1 MMAMMMTMMMMM
13 MVMTMTPMMITM
25 MMMTKMWLVMQMLMS
40 VKAIGKTKEQQEHEE
55 EVGSSKRDYANTRS
69 YNCGLRVTWR
79 RRPAQLAQR
88 LVPAVGHGERVMSS
102 LHRGFALV
110 GPSAHIR
117 SWDI

>member
-1 MMAMMMTMMMMM
+1 MMMAMMMTMLM
-13 MVMTMTPMMITM
+13 MVMTMTLMMIT

-69 YNCGLRVTWR
+69 NNCGLRVTWR

-88 LVPAVGHGERVMSS
+88 LVPAVGRGDRVMSS
-102 LHRGFALV
+102 LHRGVALV